1 MPTFCRHNRL
11 VQNCSICAREQ
22 HVEMRPVLSPGGRP
36 EPRTSRSSP
45 GAVPRRQATTGAAAP
60 RAAGTRSGPRMTVR
74 RLAREADD
82 GYASPLVPGIH
93 SEAGAARLAEQLAY
107 AATRLDI
114 LATEPPGLYAQVAA
128 AGEGGLLAER
138 TWLAVQIALLGP
150 LEADGGDPFAAIAAA
165 RSSWASGD
173 PPALG
178 DTELGPRSAGDPS
191 RVARIAHAYRAWAGR
206 LTSPEA
212 GFAGEAG
219 WTPERRFDR
228 VFERLGSQA
237 AMDRDVR
244 FDVLVTLGRLGVYEL
259 RAARMHLGG
268 GDRVTLGAKRIL
280 GIGDPLLLERRATE
294 LAEAC
299 ALPLEAL
306 DLGFFNWE
314 RGARYSAGLA
324 PPPEP
329 DPDALGAA
337 RAALGLD

>member
-1 MPTFCRHNRL
+1 
-11 VQNCSICAREQ
+11 
-22 HVEMRPVLSPGGRP
+22 
-36 EPRTSRSSP
+36 
-45 GAVPRRQATTGAAAP
+45 
-60 RAAGTRSGPRMTVR
+60 MTVR

-82 GYASPLVPGIH
+82 GYVSPLVPGIH
-93 SEAGAARLAEQLAY
+93 SQAAAARLAEELAY
-107 AATRLDI
+107 AATRLDV
-114 LATEPPGLYAQVAA
+114 LATEPPGLYAEVAA
-128 AGEGGLLAER
+128 GDDGGSLAER

-150 LEADGGDPFAAIAAA
+150 LDADGGEDPFAAIDAA

-173 PPALG
+173 PPARQ

-191 RVARIAHAYRAWAGR
+191 RVARTAHAYRAWAGR
-206 LTSPEA
+206 IASQEA
-212 GFAGEAG
+212 GFAGEAA

-237 AMDRDVR
+237 AMDRDVG
-244 FDVLVTLGRLGVYEL
+244 FDLLVTLGRLGVYEL

-268 GDRVTLGAKRIL
+268 SDRVTLGAKRIL
-280 GIGDPLLLERRATE
+280 GIGDSLLLERRAAA

-314 RGARYSAGLA
+314 RGARYSAGLV

-329 DPDALGAA
+329 DTDALGAA